1 MEWDNGH
8 IHSPLPDVSSPH
20 PKLTHQDELC
30 DPTQSLSP
38 SFINSMTV
46 KPVDVSDKPQ
56 LRRQSC
62 QEGSLVN
69 LLEVVGD
76 SSSNQDVFPISNE
89 IEFDSEE
96 NGEMQ
101 TEKPTETQTAAIEI
115 TAETYDV

>member
-8 IHSPLPDVSSPH
+8 IHSPLPNISLPH
-20 PKLTHQDELC
+20 PKLTHQDEIC
-30 DPTQSLSP
+30 DPTQPLS
-38 SFINSMTV
+38 SNFINSMTA

-56 LRRQSC
+56 LHRQSC

-69 LLEVVGD
+69 LLEVIGD

-89 IEFDSEE
+89 IESDSEE

-101 TEKPTETQTAAIEI
+101 TETKTETQTAVIEI
-115 TAETYDV
+115 IAETYDV